1 MGSGDLRYVFM
12 ANCKGPEMWVEL
24 REDGGVEDQRGSRES
39 SMERKEESRAIGIS
53 IGTCRN
59 K

>member
-1 MGSGDLRYVFM
+1 VGSGDLRYVFM

-24 REDGGVEDQRGSRES
+24 REDGGVEDQGGQQ
-39 SMERKEESRAIGIS
+39 GIFY
-53 IGTCRN
+53 GTEGG